1 MTSNRDSAWPDM
13 SHATDRKDASAST
26 WFGSVG
32 NVFWLYP
39 LITGSYLI
47 ASTWSVGIAEAAFM
61 AQGIKPHPKGG
72 SETAWIEYAVRT
84 VLILNYSLI
93 CFALQNLPVVGRI
106 LSFLVMSFVDGFF
119 CFEQIWSVRGWPLEK
134 RLRFAES
141 HWSFLM
147 GFGIP
152 STMISFF
159 HPSGLLNLMLFM
171 LVFPICTLLA
181 YLAVP
186 QPQSTSF
193 GAQTAMLPSTMP
205 GRSHEPHLSLFLP
218 ARIPLFWPTVRVR
231 RWLLSRIPPAV
242 PPKPIGVG
250 MPRRSMST
258 MPAPTT
264 ALPRRSA
271 ASFVGGAWSS
281 TPKGR
286 MVSAPVL
293 DKASMS
299 YEHNTNKGNPLHA
312 SAVSIPMSEALEA
325 RKMQKRA

>member
-1 MTSNRDSAWPDM
+1 MSRRNRSALQSVDFD
-13 SHATDRKDASAST
+13 TDESVSVQLDENYDDGLALTGSGVWSSKGPSEAGPRVSVQKTAVLHTKWAWRGLVDASSIGGA
-26 WFGSVG
+26 V
-32 NVFWLYP
+32 L
-39 LITGSYLI
+39 LMKSYLI

-171 LVFPICTLLA
+171 LVFPIYCDASLYDA
-181 YLAVP
+181 
-186 QPQSTSF
+186 
-193 GAQTAMLPSTMP
+193 
-205 GRSHEPHLSLFLP
+205 RSNT
-218 ARIPLFWPTVRVR
+218 R
-231 RWLLSRIPPAV
+231 
-242 PPKPIGVG
+242 
-250 MPRRSMST
+250 
-258 MPAPTT
+258 
-264 ALPRRSA
+264 A
-271 ASFVGGAWSS
+271 ASV
-281 TPKGR
+281 
-286 MVSAPVL
+286 PVL
-293 DKASMS
+293 TSANSFVLANGPRPPLAFVAHTTCCAS
-299 YEHNTNKGNPLHA
+299 
-312 SAVSIPMSEALEA
+312 
-325 RKMQKRA
+325 